1 MQIKIS
7 NEEHFQI
14 LSTNFTIGASNEGYT
29 LMFSADGNSFSQL
42 FTVGAGV
49 ERMVTDVANGAY
61 YFLSG
66 NASEVTVNYQRECH
80 SGGGGGEGGSIN
92 NAGSAT
98 NPVYTSG
105 GKAIACN
112 QYSSGHNWGIVPKVR
127 EDGVMEVG
135 KHLDFHET
143 ADGTSDYD
151 GRVLVKHNNLYFSDG
166 QSEKRVLLNGDGGYT
181 IVDKLPSNAQLMTL
195 ALDDEEGVDNTS
207 EPLEEGQM
215 AWLKTQYQDVFTTVL
230 HMRENTSWNHL
241 LSFYIKN
248 GTEQYEL
255 MSLCGSWEEGSEP
268 IFYNNFDDNFIAD
281 GRWHSNIYENAGEGV
296 EHTLYYSWQRGT
308 ADFYY
313 YWDSQLVKINWQ
325 PGIKNEVITQTY
337 EVVERKVRD
346 GAQYIY
352 SDEYGWKRNAYNLD
366 AMTVEERA
374 NLIREVAN
382 VVNDNEEAF
391 IYPITFKYSD
401 KSYWLT
407 NVYADDYG
415 IQGWSINGDTKRII
429 KVNFTLDGNY
439 WIEEGDIANPPV
451 ILDLNRMED
460 WERRNLIDSVRYYRE
475 ELGQTFPEPIIFNY
489 NDITYRASEITA
501 FEGYLEATT
510 VDPISRES
518 VGAFIDENGNLVVSA
533 TGGVYHLGEE
543 MPYED
548 LLSIYNEIKNNL
560 NDGIYAGIGVFYAM
574 DESGR
579 VVVNTV
585 RMIEG
590 WEEGT
595 EDWIQM
601 FAWTYQD
608 GSQYIININMHYVYE
623 TGEITYEYSRNAI

>member
-1 MQIKIS
+1 MFIDFRKI
-7 NEEHFQI
+7 N
-14 LSTNFTIGASNEGYT
+14 
-29 LMFSADGNSFSQL
+29 
-42 FTVGAGV
+42 
-49 ERMVTDVANGAY
+49 
-61 YFLSG
+61 
-66 NASEVTVNYQRECH
+66 
-80 SGGGGGEGGSIN
+80 GGGGEGGSIN

-105 GKAIACN
+105 GKAIACTLPTVDK
-112 QYSSGHNWGIVPKVR
+112 HWGVVPVVR
-127 EDGVMEVG
+127 QSDGGMEVG
-135 KHLDFHET
+135 THIDFHESDT
-143 ADGTSDYD
+143 AENDYD
-151 GRVLVKHNNLYFSDG
+151 SRIISKNGVLYGVKDHQL
-166 QSEKRVLLNGDGGYT
+166 KKILLEGDGGYT

-207 EPLEEGQM
+207 EPVEEGQM
-215 AWLKTQYQDVFTTVL
+215 AWLKTQYQDVFTTVF
-230 HMRENTSWNHL
+230 HMRENTPWNHL

-296 EHTLYYSWQRGT
+296 EHILYYNWQRGT

-337 EVVERKVRD
+337 EVVERKVRE

-415 IQGWSINGDTKRII
+415 IQGWSINGDYKRII
-429 KVNFTLDGNY
+429 KVNITLDGNY

-475 ELGQTFPEPIIFNY
+475 ELGQTFPEPIIFSY
-489 NDITYRASEITA
+489 NDITYRASEIDGG
-501 FEGYLEATT
+501 EGWLEADT
-510 VDPISRES
+510 VDPNSKQTIH
-518 VGAFIDENGNLVVSA
+518 AFVDENGNLEVSA
-533 TGGVYHLGEE
+533 EGGVYYMGEE
-543 MPYED
+543 MSDEELPH
-548 LLSIYNEIKNNL
+548 IYNEIKNGWNGDL
-560 NDGIYAGIGVFYAM
+560 YVGSGVFYAM
-574 DESGR
+574 DDSGR
-579 VVVNTV
+579 VVINTV

-590 WEEGT
+590 WEDGT

-608 GSQYIININMHYVYE
+608 GSQYIINIGMHYVYE
-623 TGEITYEYSRNAI
+623 TSEIRYEYNRNSI